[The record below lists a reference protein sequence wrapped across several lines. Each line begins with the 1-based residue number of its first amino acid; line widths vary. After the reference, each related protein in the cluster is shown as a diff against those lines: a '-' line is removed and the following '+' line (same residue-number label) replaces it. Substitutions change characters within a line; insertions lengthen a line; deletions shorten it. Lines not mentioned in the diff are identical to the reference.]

1 MLSQLRVTLS
11 GSGGMSRASAVA
23 SISPGANALLTAAS
37 YWPKAAGRGR
47 TGLVSWLKFNGA
59 RWNANAS
66 TNSFWTIGGGC
77 RGHTCFGSLAAWSPS
92 PVVVCVM
99 VIVTIS
105 VSIAPASVVEPVD
118 DGTDDVGVRG
128 VETLYRPFESAV
140 ARVSDRRYENRAPC
154 QLGEHKASASPMT
167 GGPSI
172 ITKSNLSAARLMKS
186 NILALANSSMGFGGK
201 GPLVTTN
208 KPTTW
213 VGWATSPGLVLPAKW
228 LVSPRVLG
236 SSCT

>member
-23 SISPGANALLTAAS
+23 SISPGANALLTATS

-154 QLGEHKASASPMT
+154 QLGEHNGIRESDDRRAIDNNEVKPFGSQAHEVEHLGT
-167 GGPSI
+167 GQQLHGV
-172 ITKSNLSAARLMKS
+172 R
-186 NILALANSSMGFGGK
+186 
-201 GPLVTTN
+201 
-208 KPTTW
+208 
-213 VGWATSPGLVLPAKW
+213 
-228 LVSPRVLG
+228 R
-236 SSCT
+236 